1 MSHSENQSLE
11 QQRLRRLAKE
21 YEQKGYHVTLH
32 PTPGDLPP
40 VLACCPIDLIAE
52 GEGKTIA
59 VEVRTKETL
68 TLNGSKDLRQM
79 SDLVQQLPNW
89 EFELVITN
97 PRP

>member
-1 MSHSENQSLE
+1 MSHPDQNSLE

-21 YEQKGYHVTLH
+21 YERKGYQVTMH
-32 PTPGDLPP
+32 PAPADLPP
-40 VLACCPIDLIAE
+40 VLASCPIDLIAE
-52 GEGKTIA
+52 SDGKTIA

-68 TLNGSKDLRQM
+68 TLDGSKNLRQM